1 LFFELFS
8 SKKEIILINECI
20 IFLFIFKRYY
30 HFKKELSIWNP
41 LTYPFPLEVEQI
53 YDECVTDLRPKF
65 VKAKAYAKACEQV
78 ENMEKEFLTLLSKK
92 KRILQFYT
100 KFFD

>member
-8 SKKEIILINECI
+8 SKKIDYFNHNECI

-65 VKAKAYAKACEQV
+65 VKAKSYAKACEQV
-78 ENMEKEFLTLLSKK
+78 ENMEKEFLTLMSKK
-92 KRILQFYT
+92 KRIL
-100 KFFD
+100 